1 MILSN
6 TTANFKAQ
14 ALSLDT
20 LHQRAPSIFAAGPM
34 VGVSR
39 RYTFVPTARIVTGLG
54 DEGWVPVNVEEQR
67 IRIEARR
74 GFQKH
79 LLRFRR
85 SEQMET
91 LDEWNVEL
99 VLVNSHD
106 AGCAYQLH
114 AGIFRR
120 ICANGLVLSEGSFSA
135 LRFRHAGLEA
145 EEVVRASLRLIEFMP
160 RVGELIQRFR
170 ARELAPQ
177 ESLTFAQRALLLRYP
192 SLEAAPVAAETL
204 LQAHRPDDEGQDAW
218 HCLNRVQ
225 QNLIQGGVSD
235 SRRDRRGKLR
245 SVRCLRG
252 IDSTVTLNKG
262 LWGLAEQMLEPVVLP
277 AAAEMSLP
285 A

>member
-1 MILSN
+1 MNLSN

-34 VGVSR
+34 AGVSG
-39 RYTFVPTARIVTGLG
+39 RYTFVPTSRIVTGLG